1 MGKSSDD
8 HQKKSEAWLPRS
20 FDRLFQAFD
29 IAWPILMPI
38 ITDRGFPDDKARRQ
52 LADAV
57 LLFAE
62 DNRSAAEIAK
72 AALQKLDI

>member
-1 MGKSSDD
+1 LHD
-8 HQKKSEAWLPRS
+8 HQNISAVWLPRS

-29 IAWPILMPI
+29 IAWPKLMPV
-38 ITDRGFPDDKARRQ
+38 ITDRGLADDAARRQ
-52 LADAV
+52 LADAI

-72 AALQKLDI
+72 VALQKLGV

>member
-1 MGKSSDD
+1 MSLDD
-8 HQKKSEAWLPRS
+8 HQNKSVAWLPRS

-29 IAWPILMPI
+29 IAWPVLMPI
-38 ITDRGFPDDKARRQ
+38 VKDRGLPDDKARRQ
-52 LADAV
+52 LADLV

-72 AALQKLDI
+72 AALNKFGI